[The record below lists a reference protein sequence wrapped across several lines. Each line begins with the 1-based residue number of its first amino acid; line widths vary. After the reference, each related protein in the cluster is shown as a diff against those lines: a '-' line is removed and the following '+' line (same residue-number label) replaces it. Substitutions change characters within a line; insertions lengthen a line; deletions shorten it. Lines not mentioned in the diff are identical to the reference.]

1 MREKRLAHAAVVS
14 ASPGVP
20 VVSCTCAASCTRCAR
35 ICAIVD
41 ERNACVNCQPART
54 PVASRTFSTR
64 GGRVG
69 GKMEEYK
76 RIANERADS
85 PTAVATAVFR
95 LSLYTRELSSPI
107 HSFISLALSL
117 VTRRET
123 HRRRAQKRPQRT
135 CHRASLAIA
144 DTQHAIRP
152 SNVSMTNGFSLLIV
166 GLAEKWHHRAK
177 RVVCASDDGRRSERS
192 RST

>member
-1 MREKRLAHAAVVS
+1 ME
-14 ASPGVP
+14 GYE
-20 VVSCTCAASCTRCAR
+20 R
-35 ICAIVD
+35 IT
-41 ERNACVNCQPART
+41 N
-54 PVASRTFSTR
+54 
-64 GGRVG
+64 GRV
-69 GKMEEYK
+69 
-76 RIANERADS
+76 DS

-107 HSFISLALSL
+107 QSLISLALSPL
-117 VTRRET
+117 ATRRET
-123 HRRRAQKRPQRT
+123 HRRRVQKRPQRT

-144 DTQHAIRP
+144 DTQHAIRL
-152 SNVSMTNGFSLLIV
+152 SNVAMTNGFSLLIV